1 MRDLLI
7 GLGYFLGT
15 ASVMSYGICL
25 LLNPER
31 FSAFLSRP
39 LFARRSTEQA
49 QDWTERDGRYWR
61 KQGLIMAVSGMF
73 MFLMPLVIAVM
84 HPNDVVSP
92 TPNPEPHPSIE
103 SGWPSYLVWSLFLC
117 LGISLVTNPLS
128 VLRYFRPDKKSIT
141 SNSSDASLG
150 PRIVGGV
157 VILIALFGL
166 FQVATH

>member
-7 GLGYFLGT
+7 GVGYFLTT
-15 ASVMSYGICL
+15 AWVTFYGVCL
-25 LLNPER
+25 LLNPRR
-31 FSAFLSRP
+31 FSTFLSRP
-39 LFARRSTEQA
+39 LFARRSMEQV

-61 KQGLIMAVSGMF
+61 KQGVVMAVSGMF

-84 HPNDVVSP
+84 HPDDVVSP
-92 TPNPEPHPSIE
+92 TTTPEPHHSIA
-103 SGWPSYLVWSLFLC
+103 SGWPSYVVWSLFLC
-117 LGISLVTNPLS
+117 LGISLVANPLS

-166 FQVATH
+166 FQVARH